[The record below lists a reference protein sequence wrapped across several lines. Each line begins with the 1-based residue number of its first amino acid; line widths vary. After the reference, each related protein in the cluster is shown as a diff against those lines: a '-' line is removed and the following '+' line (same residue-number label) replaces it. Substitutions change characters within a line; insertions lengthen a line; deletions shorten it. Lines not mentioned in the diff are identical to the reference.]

1 VYHDPS
7 VLILDEATSALDSL
21 TETAIMDA
29 IKNLSYKKTIIM
41 IAHRITTV
49 KGCDVI
55 YLMEKGIIV
64 DHGCYDDLYQ
74 RNDSFRKMADG
85 A

>member
-1 VYHDPS
+1 
-7 VLILDEATSALDSL
+7 
-21 TETAIMDA
+21 MDA
-29 IKNLSYKKTIIM
+29 IRHLSHKKTIIM

-64 DHGCYDDLYQ
+64 DSGHNDDLYQ
-74 RNDSFRKMADG
+74 RNDNFRKMADG